1 MENILEKTV
10 IENNIKIYFK
20 ILTEI
25 TREFIEDIFLSGSR
39 K

>member
-25 TREFIEDIFLSGSR
+25 MRYDKRIH
-39 K
+39 